1 MQLTAD
7 TAEKIISDMG
17 MSDMPLVE
25 IRPTPTLVPTDWFA
39 RYKTLCREFMTS
51 LTDSVETLAF
61 MNLPQDDFM
70 NLIMGRS
77 VPENMSFRL
86 RVPLTFG
93 GKLEIDNMFMCR
105 TFPHAYN
112 MDRFI
117 MTQSDAQTIWL
128 PNPPNKVYHPAQT
141 LGGGD
146 GGNGTEDRLT
156 ETIASQIASDRD
168 F

>member
-1 MQLTAD
+1 MQLNKSN
-7 TAEKIISDMG
+7 AEKLITDLGMKDVPII
-17 MSDMPLVE
+17 E
-25 IRPTPTLVPTDWFA
+25 HTPTSCVLTPNWFT
-39 RYKTLCREFMTS
+39 RYKELCREFMLS

-61 MNLPQDDFM
+61 MNLPQEDFM

-77 VPENMSFRL
+77 IPENMSFRL
-86 RVPLTFG
+86 RVPLIWG

-105 TFPHAYN
+105 TFPHSYN
-112 MDRFI
+112 MDRFL
-117 MTQSDAQTIWL
+117 MAQSDATTLWL
-128 PNPPNKVYHPAQT
+128 PNPANKIYHPAQT

>member
-1 MQLTAD
+1 MQLNQSA
-7 TAEKIISDMG
+7 AEKLIAELG
-17 MSDMPLVE
+17 MKDMPIKMLH
-25 IRPTPTLVPTDWFA
+25 PTPTAVSPDWFTK
-39 RYKTLCREFMTS
+39 YKELCKQFMLS

-61 MNLPQDDFM
+61 MNLPQQEFM
-70 NLIMGRS
+70 NLIMGHS

-86 RVPLTFG
+86 RVPLVMG

-117 MTQSDAQTIWL
+117 MAQSGASTIWL
-128 PNPPNKVYHPAQT
+128 PDPPTKVYHPAQT

-156 ETIASQIASDRD
+156 ETIASQIVGDRD

>member
-1 MQLTAD
+1 MQLNRSS
-7 TAEKIISDMG
+7 AERLISELG
-17 MSDMPLVE
+17 MKDMPLME
-25 IRPTPTLVPTDWFA
+25 ITPSPALISPDWFTK
-39 RYKTLCREFMTS
+39 YKELCRQFMST

-61 MNLPQDDFM
+61 MNLPQEEFM

-77 VPENMSFRL
+77 IPENMSFRL
-86 RVPLTFG
+86 RIPLIWG

-105 TFPHAYN
+105 TFPHAHK
-112 MDRFI
+112 MDIFI
-117 MTQSDAQTIWL
+117 ATQSDANTIWL
-128 PNPPNKVYHPAQT
+128 PNPTNKVYHPTQT

-156 ETIASQIASDRD
+156 ETMAAQIASNRD

>member
-1 MQLTAD
+1 MQLNQSN
-7 TAEKIISDMG
+7 AERLIAELG
-17 MSDMPLVE
+17 MKDMPIME
-25 IRPTPTLVPTDWFA
+25 IVPHSCAISPDWFTK
-39 RYKTLCREFMTS
+39 YKELCHEFMLS

-77 VPENMSFRL
+77 IPENMSFRL
-86 RVPLTFG
+86 RIPLIWG

-112 MDRFI
+112 MDRFL
-117 MTQSDAQTIWL
+117 MAQSDATTIWL
-128 PNPPNKVYHPAQT
+128 PNPVNKVYHPAQT